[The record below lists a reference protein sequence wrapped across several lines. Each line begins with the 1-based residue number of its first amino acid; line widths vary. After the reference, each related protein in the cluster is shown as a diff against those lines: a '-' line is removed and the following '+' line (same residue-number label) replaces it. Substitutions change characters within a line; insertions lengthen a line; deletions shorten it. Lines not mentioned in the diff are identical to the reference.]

1 MKNIMKKFAVVL
13 LAFAFVWSCSKDDS
27 PTPAKNAVPVIAA
40 QSFSVAADILD
51 TQTIGTVV
59 ASDAD
64 KDALT
69 FSIKTNDNALFAIT
83 TSGVLSLAAGKSLA
97 TEPKAQYIITV
108 EVTDGEDAATA
119 SITINVAHNAVPI
132 IADQDFSVSEDISDE
147 EIIGTVEATDADN
160 DDLTFEITV
169 NDNDLFEISTSGEL
183 SLATGK
189 NLDYETSEKHSI
201 TVSVSDGK
209 ASSEATVIITVADV
223 DETLAGDPNSFVTTW
238 KTETSNEEIVITT
251 DIVLTYD
258 YIIDWGDG
266 TVETITTS
274 EGASHIYAD
283 AGEHKVAIQGMF
295 PHIKMFEQI
304 EMGPKLVSIDQWG
317 NIQWSSMSGAFG
329 DCENMVLKASDTPDL
344 SQVNDMSN
352 MFANATSFNQNIS
365 NWDTSN
371 VVDMSY
377 MFSGATSF
385 NQDIGNWDISKV
397 THMPYMFYG
406 ASSFNQNIGNWDTSN
421 VTTMYGTFANATS
434 FNQNIGNWDI
444 SKVTTIAY
452 MFYGASS
459 FNQNIGNWVTTN
471 VTSTW
476 ATFYKAILFNQ
487 DISSWDTSKVTTM
500 QLMFG
505 SAENFNQDI
514 SSWDTSNV
522 TNMTNTFN
530 GANSFNQNLGN
541 WVIKSIVFMDGMF
554 NNSGMSSSKYSATLI
569 GWGNQG
575 NVFIPNG
582 ITLGAAGISFCNDSD
597 TDYFRNT
604 VLISENGWTINDTGG
619 AVMCF

>member
-27 PTPAKNAVPVIAA
+27 PTPAKNTVPVIAA

-238 KTETSNEEIVITT
+238 KTETNNEEIVITT

-266 TVETITTS
+266 TVETITS
-274 EGASHIYAD
+274 SVGASHIYAN

-344 SQVNDMSN
+344 SQVNDMSY
-352 MFANATSFNQNIS
+352 MFANATSFNQDIS

-377 MFSGATSF
+377 MFSQATSF

-397 THMPYMFYG
+397 THTAYMFSE

-421 VTTMYGTFANATS
+421 VVDMSYMFSQATS
-434 FNQNIGNWDI
+434 FNQDIGNWDI

-452 MFYGASS
+452 MFFGASS
-459 FNQNIGNWVTTN
+459 FNQNLGN
-471 VTSTW
+471 
-476 ATFYKAILFNQ
+476 
-487 DISSWDTSKVTTM
+487 
-500 QLMFG
+500 
-505 SAENFNQDI
+505 
-514 SSWDTSNV
+514 WDTSNV
-522 TNMTNTFN
+522 TTMHGTFAN
-530 GANSFNQNLGN
+530 ATSFNQDVGNWDISKVTSIAYMFFGASSFNQNLGN
-541 WVIKSIVFMDGMF
+541 WVIKNITNMDGMF

-582 ITLGAAGISFCNDSD
+582 ITLGAVGISFCNDSD